1 VWQKQGPVRP
11 EKDPERHEQQ
21 RQRRACAQRERHQQQ
36 RGQRH
41 KQVERQLAQQRQG
54 AATAKPTG
62 EAGEV
67 GAQPQ
72 RVAQRHRGQAETQQS
87 EKHDSPALR
96 GRPRALS
103 PARPPLRAY
112 APGPPSREGM
122 TNPVHFPMNT
132 VIFIWFV
139 YALWL
144 ILIVYLTVAGLGA
157 KRDTHPHMGQS
168 FGLLFAMIAAFAL
181 PHVPILSF
189 VNFAPVNPAL
199 SIVGLILCVAGMAV
213 LVSARQHLGRNWSQ
227 TVSAKEGHELVT
239 SGPYRYVRHPM
250 YAGGLLACL
259 GSAIV

>member
-1 VWQKQGPVRP
+1 
-11 EKDPERHEQQ
+11 
-21 RQRRACAQRERHQQQ
+21 
-36 RGQRH
+36 
-41 KQVERQLAQQRQG
+41 
-54 AATAKPTG
+54 
-62 EAGEV
+62 
-67 GAQPQ
+67 
-72 RVAQRHRGQAETQQS
+72 
-87 EKHDSPALR
+87 
-96 GRPRALS
+96 
-103 PARPPLRAY
+103 
-112 APGPPSREGM
+112 M

-157 KRDTHPHMGQS
+157 KRDTHPHLGQS

-259 GSAIV
+259 GSAIVCGGPFVFLLAFLTPIFLWRVGAEDHLMEQQFPDAYPAYEQRTRALIPFLW